1 MDENRGLERFLEAQ
15 VGDYDDALAEISAGK
30 KQSHW
35 IWFVFPQ
42 MQGLGM
48 SWTSEYYGIADLA
61 EAKAYLAH
69 PVLGE
74 RLREITRALLGHRTK
89 SAREILGFPDD
100 LKVCSCMTLF
110 DLIEPDGLF
119 AEVLDV
125 FYGGKRDE
133 KTLSMVDKACSKE

>member
-1 MDENRGLERFLEAQ
+1 MEDRGLDRFLTAQ
-15 VGDYDDALAEISAGK
+15 VGDYDEALAEIVAGE

-133 KTLSMVDKACSKE
+133 KTLSMVDKECSKE